1 MEKNKIPTAEELLLE
16 EIKKFSSPLTSESL
30 QVLVI
35 NVGNQHAKNHVQ
47 AALKAASEN
56 VKHET
61 YEFDG
66 KQPAIDKESILNAYP
81 LDLIK

>member
-1 MEKNKIPTAEELLLE
+1 MANKIPTAAELLLE
-16 EIKKFSSPLTSESL
+16 EIKKFSTPLTSEGL
-30 QVLVI
+30 QLLVI
-35 NVGNQHAKNHVQ
+35 NVANQHAKNNVQ

-61 YEFDG
+61 YKFDG

-81 LDLIK
+81 LDNIK